1 MPNNGRHFIGVTRSG
16 TMLENPKAFET
27 DEELIADQGDVN
39 MAFDDDRMVPY
50 YVWYEEGRP
59 PTLIG
64 YVQAYTGGSRAIT
77 DDAWWLLIKNPSIF
91 YKTANA
97 LGEKVAQAVFSSQ
110 KTGFIILAVGGLISL
125 LLLLMSF
132 GGGEPADTASQ
143 PEPPPVVETVQP
155 KDAGD
160 LTLGE
165 IEQMAA
171 PGAAPEAP

>member
-27 DEELIADQGDVN
+27 DEELISDQGDVN

-77 DDAWWLLIKNPSIF
+77 DDAWWLLVKNPSIF
-91 YKTANA
+91 YGAANG
-97 LGEKVAQAVFSSQ
+97 LSEKIAQAMFSSQ
-110 KTGFIILAVGGLISL
+110 KMGFIVLAVGGLISL

-132 GGGEPADTASQ
+132 GGGEAPAKETK
-143 PEPPPVVETVQP
+143 PEPAPVVETVQP
-155 KDAGD
+155 KDAGE
-160 LTLGE
+160 LTLDE
-165 IEQMAA
+165 IEQLAA